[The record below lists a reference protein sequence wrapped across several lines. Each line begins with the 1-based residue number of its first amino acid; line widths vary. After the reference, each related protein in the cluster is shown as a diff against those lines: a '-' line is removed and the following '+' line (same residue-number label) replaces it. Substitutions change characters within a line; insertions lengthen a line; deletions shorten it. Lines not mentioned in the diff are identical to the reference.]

1 MSALKRIIKS
11 SRVQIALA
19 TIVGAV
25 FAEVGFDVSET
36 TILASIGLVAIVV
49 GGTSIEDAAHK
60 FGLAKIDR

>member
-1 MSALKRIIKS
+1 
-11 SRVQIALA
+11 VQIALA